1 MKFSIFATILLLASP
16 AFSIVD
22 MKNANFSNTWVDLEV
37 PGTGYDLKITRTY
50 NSKTL
55 FEGMF
60 GFGWCSDYETR
71 LSITAEGNLKLTECG
86 AGQEVYYFP
95 RQFGQKDIEAMVQKI
110 VAKVK
115 AAKKIDEKRLKQFT
129 EDLRNDSDLR
139 SAFASS
145 YKISQGLKE
154 GTQYYA
160 NGREV
165 ETMVY
170 SKNIFT
176 RTMPDGSSMRF
187 DQNGLMTHMY
197 DKNGNF
203 IKIDYAKDGTIS
215 QVSDNNAR
223 KLSFKYFTNKKV
235 QSIVG
240 PSGMTSEYKFK
251 NLNDLIWV
259 KTAWKSIYT
268 FEYDGSHNMVKA
280 GYPDKTSIAL
290 TYDTKNDWVTSFT
303 DREKCNEKYTYE
315 FSEKNPKMNYWAT
328 VKKVCGKEV
337 VNESKHEFWYSERK
351 DGQTYLQRVASTV
364 NGNVTDITYHEVFGK
379 PVSIRRNEDRY
390 QFEYFPNGQV
400 KIKKS
405 PLARLTFKYDTA
417 SKKVS
422 EVFTE
427 ALNEKGKVSDTRKTN
442 FKYDKKGNL
451 TFAQNSDGQTIS
463 MTYDLRGRIATITD
477 QAKKIVKI
485 DYENRFGKP
494 SVVTRP
500 GLGAIQV
507 SYKPNGEIEKVVSPE
522 GPTVAM
528 QVAST
533 FNNLL
538 DIIAPATAEV
548 FN

>member
-1 MKFSIFATILLLASP
+1 MKFSVFALLLL
-16 AFSIVD
+16 FSTQSFAIVD

-60 GFGWCSDYETR
+60 GFGWCSDYETK
-71 LSITAEGNLKLTECG
+71 LSVTAEGNLKLTECG
-86 AGQEVYYFP
+86 AGQEVFYFP
-95 RQFGQKDIEAMVQKI
+95 KQFGPKDVEQMVQKI

-115 AAKKIDEKRLKQFT
+115 AAKKIDDNRLKQFT
-129 EDLRNDSDLR
+129 EDLRTDSDLR
-139 SAFASS
+139 AAFASS
-145 YKISQGLKE
+145 YKIAQGLKD
-154 GTQYYA
+154 GTQYFA

-165 ETMVY
+165 ENMSYAKGV
-170 SKNIFT
+170 FT
-176 RTMPDGSSMRF
+176 RTLPDGSSMRF
-187 DQNGLMTHMY
+187 DQNGQMTHMY
-197 DKNGNF
+197 DKNSNF
-203 IKIDYAKDGTIS
+203 IKIEYSKDGTIS

-223 KLSFKYFTNKKV
+223 KLSFKYFSNKKV
-235 QSIVG
+235 QQIVG
-240 PSGMTSEYKFK
+240 PSGMTAEYKFK
-251 NLNDLIWV
+251 NLNDLVWV

-268 FEYDGSHNMVKA
+268 FEYDGSHNMINA
-280 GYPDKTSIAL
+280 GYPDKTSISL

-315 FSEKNPKMNYWAT
+315 FSPSNPKLNYWAT

-351 DGQTYLQRVASTV
+351 DGQNYLQRVASTV

-400 KIKKS
+400 KVKKS
-405 PLARLTFKYDTA
+405 PLARLNFKYDPV

-427 ALNEKGKVSDTRKTN
+427 ALNEKGKVADTRKTN
-442 FKYDKKGNL
+442 FRYDKKGNL
-451 TFAQNSDGQTIS
+451 TYAQNSDGQTIS
-463 MTYDLRGRIATITD
+463 MTYDPRGRIATITD

-538 DIIAPATAEV
+538 DIISPATAEV